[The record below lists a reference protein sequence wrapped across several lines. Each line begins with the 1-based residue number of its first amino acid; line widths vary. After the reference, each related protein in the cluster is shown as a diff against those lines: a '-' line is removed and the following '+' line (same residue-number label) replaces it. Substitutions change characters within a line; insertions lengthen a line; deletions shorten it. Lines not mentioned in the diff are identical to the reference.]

1 MHNHR
6 LDYFRYLHICIFN
19 DYNNRCFSKSVRIKI
34 KIKYED
40 GLADIKMTGKS
51 LIKLIFLSLCA
62 GWLSGALGMGGGIIF
77 NPLLMSLG
85 HPPVVAAAS
94 GMYMMIF
101 SAGASATV
109 YVINDMINI
118 PYGIWISAIVVFGTI
133 AGMIALNWLMNKI
146 NR

>member
-1 MHNHR
+1 
-6 LDYFRYLHICIFN
+6 
-19 DYNNRCFSKSVRIKI
+19 
-34 KIKYED
+34 
-40 GLADIKMTGKS
+40 MTGKS

-62 GWLSGALGMGGGIIF
+62 GWLAGALGMGGGVIF

-118 PYGIWISAIVVFGTI
+118 PYGIWINAIVVFGTI

>member
-1 MHNHR
+1 
-6 LDYFRYLHICIFN
+6 
-19 DYNNRCFSKSVRIKI
+19 
-34 KIKYED
+34 
-40 GLADIKMTGKS
+40 MTGKS

-118 PYGIWISAIVVFGTI
+118 PYGIWINAIVVFGTI

>member
-1 MHNHR
+1 
-6 LDYFRYLHICIFN
+6 
-19 DYNNRCFSKSVRIKI
+19 
-34 KIKYED
+34 
-40 GLADIKMTGKS
+40 MTGKS

-62 GWLSGALGMGGGIIF
+62 GWLAGALGMGGGVIF

-101 SAGASATV
+101 SAGVSATV
-109 YVINDMINI
+109 YVINDMLNI
-118 PYGIWISAIVVFGTI
+118 SYGIWISLIVIFGTI
-133 AGMIALNWLMNKI
+133 AGMIALDWLMNKI

>member
-1 MHNHR
+1 M
-6 LDYFRYLHICIFN
+6 
-19 DYNNRCFSKSVRIKI
+19 
-34 KIKYED
+34 
-40 GLADIKMTGKS
+40 
-51 LIKLIFLSLCA
+51 IKLIFLSLCA

-118 PYGIWISAIVVFGTI
+118 PYGIWINAIVVCGTI
-133 AGMIALNWLMNKI
+133 AGMIVLNWLMNKI